1 MKRISLAIG
10 AYAEFL
16 FRIALFLREF
26 RGKCSLQ
33 GRIQI
38 FGMLTPRYFRKAGCG
53 SMIFLYTENMML
65 KMYPIEWT
73 RLNSV
78 YTHSS
83 WQLPNYIHAFSVYSR
98 IFNVSMADP
107 SFKHGRYSRE
117 RFPFY

>member
-1 MKRISLAIG
+1 MQMCLSNNSNGHI
-10 AYAEFL
+10 ENF
-16 FRIALFLREF
+16 
-26 RGKCSLQ
+26 CSLLPRFFKIS
-33 GRIQI
+33 GHRKQI
-38 FGMLTPRYFRKAGCG
+38 FFYMP
-53 SMIFLYTENMML
+53 NMTY